1 MTPVRVRQRRRV
13 APIFAQ
19 LLGVIVVMA
28 LAARSETYPELP
40 VKDLSGQA
48 QSLSDHRGKIIV
60 VNFWATWCG
69 PCREELPML
78 NQLAAQYSAGDVFF
92 VAISIDDQS
101 TRPKIPNIL
110 EKKKITLPVWTGAT
124 TDTLAQLDLGK
135 FVPDTII
142 LDRDGTIV
150 GRIMGEAQRKDITT
164 RVDWLLNGRTG
175 EAPPVV
181 VKHL

>member
-1 MTPVRVRQRRRV
+1 MTVVRQHRRI
-13 APIFAQ
+13 APVFVQ
-19 LLGVIVVMA
+19 LLGVMVVMA
-28 LAARSETYPELP
+28 LAARSETYPELS

-48 QSLSDHRGKIIV
+48 QSLADHRGKVMV

-78 NQLAAQYSAGDVFF
+78 NQLAGQYSAGDVFF

-101 TRPKIPNIL
+101 TRTKIPNFL

-175 EAPPVV
+175 EAPAAV

>member
-1 MTPVRVRQRRRV
+1 MKLACYRRGVARVM
-13 APIFAQ
+13 AP
-19 LLGVIVVMA
+19 LLGILVLLT
-28 LAARSETYPELP
+28 LAARSESYPELS

-48 QSLSDHRGKIIV
+48 QSLSAHQGKIIV

-78 NQLAAQYSAGDVFF
+78 NQLAGQYSAGDVFF
-92 VAISIDDQS
+92 VAISLDDDS
-101 TRPKIPNIL
+101 TRAKIPNFL

-124 TDTLAQLDLGK
+124 PDTLKQLDLGK
-135 FVPDTII
+135 FVPATII
-142 LDRDGTIV
+142 LDRDGAVI

-164 RVDWLLNGRTG
+164 RVDWLLNGRAG
-175 EAPPVV
+175 DPPPAV